1 MITDGMEQTEAAVN
15 RLVDEYRSRCL
26 WFLRPDYYPM
36 DMAQRVRVLGQIQK
50 NGDRT
55 AFLKAAE
62 LRQCLSRA
70 SSAGSA
76 SS

>member
-1 MITDGMEQTEAAVN
+1 MVTDGTAQTEAAVN

-26 WFLRPDYYPM
+26 WFLRPDYYPV
-36 DMAQRVRVLGQIQK
+36 DTAQRVRVLGLIQK

-62 LRQCLSRA
+62 LRRCLSPA
-70 SSAGSA
+70 SSGGSA